1 MSQKRIAVGTG
12 LVTLGNVWKMIKIIS
27 IPCIVFALLTGC
39 RTPNPNTNDEAN
51 MVLIPAGKFKMG
63 NNETVE
69 YGPYGP
75 QEDES
80 PVHTVYVDAFYM
92 DTYEVTN
99 VDYKKFID
107 ANPEWQK
114 GNVEFQSGEPYLP
127 DWEGNNYP
135 PRKDNHPVR
144 VNWYAAMAYAKWV
157 GKRLPTEAEWEK
169 AARGG
174 LKNKRYPWG
183 DSITTNLA
191 NYEVNPSTVSVGSYP
206 PNDYGLYDMAGNVE
220 EWCLDEYQV
229 DFYKDSPKRNPIAG
243 ADSITDIVKNYKDV
257 KSPRVLRGGGWIFG
271 PDHVRV
277 SRRTRLSPGGS
288 SHTTTGFRCVEPVK
302 P

>member
-1 MSQKRIAVGTG
+1 
-12 LVTLGNVWKMIKIIS
+12 
-27 IPCIVFALLTGC
+27 
-39 RTPNPNTNDEAN
+39 
-51 MVLIPAGKFKMG
+51 MG
-63 NNETVE
+63 NSATVE

-75 QEDES
+75 QKDES

-99 VDYKKFID
+99 ADFKKFLD

-114 GNVEFQSGEPYLP
+114 DNVKFRDDETYLGN
-127 DWEGNNYP
+127 WERNTYP
-135 PRKDNHPVR
+135 EGRGNHPVK
-144 VNWYAAMAYAKWV
+144 VNWYAAMAYAKWA

-174 LKNKRYPWG
+174 LKNQEYPWG
-183 DSITTNLA
+183 NSINPSMA
-191 NYEVNPSTVSVGSYP
+191 NYEVNLSTVSVGSYL
-206 PNDYGLYDMAGNVE
+206 PNNYGLYDIAGNVQ

-243 ADSITDIVKNYKDV
+243 ADNITDIVNNHKNV
-257 KSPRVLRGGGWIFG
+257 KSPRVLRGGGWVFG

-277 SRRTRLSPGGS
+277 SNRWKLSPGDS
-288 SHTTTGFRCVEPVK
+288 SHTTGFRCVKPVT